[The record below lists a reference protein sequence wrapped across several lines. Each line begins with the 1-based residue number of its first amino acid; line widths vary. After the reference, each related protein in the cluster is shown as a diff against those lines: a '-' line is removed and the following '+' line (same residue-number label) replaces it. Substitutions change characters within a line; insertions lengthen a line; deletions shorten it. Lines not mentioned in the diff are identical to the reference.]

1 MMILGKDWSGEDGFY
16 FYVVGSFVV
25 LRQGLSE
32 AQATLKSAL
41 PRLSLDLNL
50 CSPASTSQVL
60 GLQIC
65 VTILALAFTFDPR
78 NIGIISRHSKYLKN
92 KISEW
97 VGKGVTNK
105 SRPIAFPL
113 VNLTFI

>member
-1 MMILGKDWSGEDGFY
+1 MKSIYLHTCNANLGEICLLLLAMMILGKDWSGEGGFY

-50 CSPASTSQVL
+50 CSPASPPK
-60 GLQIC
+60 C
-65 VTILALAFTFDPR
+65 
-78 NIGIISRHSKYLKN
+78 
-92 KISEW
+92 
-97 VGKGVTNK
+97 
-105 SRPIAFPL
+105 
-113 VNLTFI
+113 